1 MPRPK
6 TPKIPVFKKQLDAVA
21 ALATIPAD
29 KLMDALL
36 NSGDRRFVSL
46 ANCMGD
52 PQMRKL
58 SIAQL
63 CTMNS
68 IGVKDVAAVFKDQ
81 MIAEGTIKQMHHA
94 PDILET
100 NAVAAKGKEVLC
112 PTCKGKKT
120 LVEECQRCEGAG
132 KDDEGHPCRACNEA
146 GSVEIGP
153 CRTCGATGWVTEAG
167 DPNAFKGFMESAGLS
182 KQSGPMVSIQQ
193 NFGNSGSFEQ
203 LMMEAER
210 KAKVIEGKAE

>member
-58 SIAQL
+58 SIAQP

-68 IGVKDVAAVFKDQ
+68 IGVKDVAAVGWKPVLL
-81 MIAEGTIKQMHHA
+81 MIC
-94 PDILET
+94 ET
-100 NAVAAKGKEVLC
+100 AFLAALALLLLRV
-112 PTCKGKKT
+112 
-120 LVEECQRCEGAG
+120 
-132 KDDEGHPCRACNEA
+132 
-146 GSVEIGP
+146 
-153 CRTCGATGWVTEAG
+153 
-167 DPNAFKGFMESAGLS
+167 
-182 KQSGPMVSIQQ
+182 
-193 NFGNSGSFEQ
+193 FG
-203 LMMEAER
+203 
-210 KAKVIEGKAE
+210 